1 MAGAFTIVATLAAAG
16 GGWAVEANEY
26 ARFAALALLACF
38 AATLLSNSLA
48 ERVARPLAQLGHHL
62 ALRSE
67 AEGVARISSSLLL
80 GVATGLLWAPCA
92 GPILGLILTGA
103 ALNGASVTT
112 SFILL
117 AYAFGAAA
125 ALGLALLAGGRALPL
140 LRRSL
145 GAGKWLRK
153 TLGAAVLAGLV
164 IISTGWDTQFL
175 SSFDFV
181 STASLEEAL
190 LKWSGIHRASTRF
203 DGAKIDGANPETIRP
218 LDLRFVSWRPQPAPR
233 VSPDPFLRLIDAA
246 FFDGPAENLKPIVS
260 AQAVAE
266 STGDLP
272 VEGIA
277 PGFEGATEW
286 LNSAA
291 LTPQNMRGRVV
302 LVNFWTFNCINCL
315 HALPYVRAWAEKYKD
330 HGLVVVGVHTP
341 ELPFERDVG
350 SVRKAV
356 SRLGIKYPV
365 AIDNTYAIWRA
376 FGNEYWPAAYFID
389 GQGRIRHHH
398 FGEHDYENSERVIQK
413 LLQGAGNTGVPT
425 GFVVGGK

>member
-203 DGAKIDGANPETIRP
+203 DGAKIDGANLETIRP

-233 VSPDPFLRLIDAA
+233 VSPDPFPRLIDAA

-286 LNSAA
+286 LNSAP